1 MGYRIYRG
9 YRIDRVYREGVLG
22 GDIIYKVL
30 NLLGIVA
37 GIKYFC
43 IFAKKLRRGK
53 GTKWLIIIDSIT
65 MRG

>member
-1 MGYRIYRG
+1 MEFIG
-9 YRIDRVYREGVLG
+9 GVLG

-30 NLLGIVA
+30 NLLRIVA

-53 GTKWLIIIDSIT
+53 GTK
-65 MRG
+65 

>member
-1 MGYRIYRG
+1 MGG
-9 YRIDRVYREGVLG
+9 N
-22 GDIIYKVL
+22 IIYKVL

-53 GTKWLIIIDSIT
+53 GTKWLIIIEGMT
-65 MRG
+65 MRGWLSRMRGEEMVKQ